1 MRGVLRLGSRPCD
14 YRCGVTIQ
22 RDRRPGSLPHPEP
35 SRAPDLDLSLHPT
48 LPCTSHSRIM
58 LTVKC
63 DDGAMETML
72 PPWQFSMDLAVL
84 EFQKFRDS
92 LLNVRFLVHFF
103 GIFSD
108 ASHTRKPRNLGI
120 PTFRGFLFPCERGEL
135 NPHEHT
141 LTAT

>member
-1 MRGVLRLGSRPCD
+1 MG
-14 YRCGVTIQ
+14 
-22 RDRRPGSLPHPEP
+22 
-35 SRAPDLDLSLHPT
+35 
-48 LPCTSHSRIM
+48 
-58 LTVKC
+58 
-63 DDGAMETML
+63 TML

-92 LLNVRFLVHFF
+92 LLNVRFLVHFLAYF
-103 GIFSD
+103 RMRRIRENPE
-108 ASHTRKPRNLGI
+108 TLGI

>member
-1 MRGVLRLGSRPCD
+1 
-14 YRCGVTIQ
+14 
-22 RDRRPGSLPHPEP
+22 
-35 SRAPDLDLSLHPT
+35 
-48 LPCTSHSRIM
+48 
-58 LTVKC
+58 
-63 DDGAMETML
+63 ML

-120 PTFRGFLFPCERGEL
+120 PTFRGFLFPCERGS
-135 NPHEHT
+135 
-141 LTAT
+141 

>member
-1 MRGVLRLGSRPCD
+1 MMARWE
-14 YRCGVTIQ
+14 
-22 RDRRPGSLPHPEP
+22 RDGNDAATLAIFDGFGSLGVSEV
-35 SRAPDLDLSLHPT
+35 SGFAAERQIFGT
-48 LPCTSHSRIM
+48 
-58 LTVKC
+58 
-63 DDGAMETML
+63 
-72 PPWQFSMDLAVL
+72 
-84 EFQKFRDS
+84 
-92 LLNVRFLVHFF
+92 FF